1 MQDVEMTTEIF
12 KLTRELMS
20 PLARV
25 YDPLYAG
32 SFAGHGTS
40 GSVYLTRLRQWLW
53 LPKRSTGLKPED
65 ALLTDR
71 QLAESVEL
79 RVLLRNLLRS
89 ARSSFDVL
97 LKHLDKIESS
107 RTFLTDVGL
116 YLVSPEAKVVD
127 IIRANYL
134 ENWRDVDAG

>member
-1 MQDVEMTTEIF
+1 M
-12 KLTRELMS
+12 
-20 PLARV
+20 
-25 YDPLYAG
+25 
-32 SFAGHGTS
+32 
-40 GSVYLTRLRQWLW
+40 
-53 LPKRSTGLKPED
+53 KPED

-79 RVLLRNLLRS
+79 RELLRNLLRS

-107 RTFLTDVGL
+107 PTFLTDVGL

-134 ENWRDVDAG
+134 ENSRDVDAG

>member
-40 GSVYLTRLRQWLW
+40 GSVYLTQLQQWLW
-53 LPKRSTGLKPED
+53 FPKRSTGLKPED

-79 RVLLRNLLRS
+79 RELLRNLLRS

-107 RTFLTDVGL
+107 PTFLTDVGL

-134 ENWRDVDAG
+134 ENW

>member
-20 PLARV
+20 PNPWSCASSW
-25 YDPLYAG
+25 A
-32 SFAGHGTS
+32 
-40 GSVYLTRLRQWLW
+40 
-53 LPKRSTGLKPED
+53 
-65 ALLTDR
+65 
-71 QLAESVEL
+71 
-79 RVLLRNLLRS
+79 NLLRS
-89 ARSSFDVL
+89 ARLSLDVL
-97 LKHLDKIESS
+97 LKHLDRIESS
-107 RTFLTDVGL
+107 STFRTDAGL